1 MKKRI
6 VCDTDLNKFRFYK
19 TGSKSLRS
27 LSVQAF
33 ILLYKQII
41 NFILQTNKT
50 HKILT
55 EVIWKL
61 KECFMVY
68 LEGLV
73 LSLNNFS
80 FCLTKQ
86 CANLSKHSWTFLKF
100 NHILYINNLYSR
112 IFYEIIKDTNSCKQP
127 KFVLFPNDRKPLYLL
142 YDINS
147 GTFCT
152 LLHKFWEL
160 SCGYLW

>member
-1 MKKRI
+1 
-6 VCDTDLNKFRFYK
+6 
-19 TGSKSLRS
+19 
-27 LSVQAF
+27 
-33 ILLYKQII
+33 
-41 NFILQTNKT
+41 
-50 HKILT
+50 
-55 EVIWKL
+55 
-61 KECFMVY
+61 MVY

-86 CANLSKHSWTFLKF
+86 CANLSKHSWTFFKF

-160 SCGYLW
+160 SCGYLWYRALALLWIWRSLFVTLHGKWWSLPLCFDPDTKHSYFSA